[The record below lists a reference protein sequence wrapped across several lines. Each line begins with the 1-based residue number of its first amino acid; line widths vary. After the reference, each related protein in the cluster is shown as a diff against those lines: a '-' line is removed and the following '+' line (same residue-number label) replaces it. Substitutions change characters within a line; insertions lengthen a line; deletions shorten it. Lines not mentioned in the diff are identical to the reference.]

1 MYLLSV
7 ATLDEPHSWNDAER
21 WVRDGFG
28 RGRCGGG
35 APAQGRAEGPTAQM
49 QSESIEEC
57 VKNLPRLSQGWRWLS
72 SYDKG
77 IKDEQF
83 IQES

>member
-1 MYLLSV
+1 MYMLAA

-35 APAQGRAEGPTAQM
+35 APAQGRAVGPTAHM
-49 QSESIEEC
+49 QKENMEEW
-57 VKNLPRLSQGWRWLS
+57 VRHLPRLRQRWHWLS
-72 SYDKG
+72 SYR
-77 IKDEQF
+77 
-83 IQES
+83 ESEN